1 MANSTLANLT
11 ASGALTGPELFYSDN
26 GAQDVKVT
34 ANQLKAFIVGAG
46 AVSVASGKTLTAANT
61 LTLAGTDG
69 STLNVGAG
77 GTLGTAAFVNTGA
90 SGGTVPLL
98 NAANTFGATQTLSP
112 AANTQALVASSYSL
126 TGTNAQALLDLSGT
140 WNTSGNPNA
149 IQLNITDTASGAGT
163 KLVDLQIGG
172 VSKYSFFNSARASTG
187 LQIAGANS
195 GGWAIINGAD
205 SSVVNNFEY
214 LSAFVSSNTFV
225 IDSNKAGTGTV
236 RTLSLRQAGNS
247 IIDLKTGVNGPTV
260 AATSAIPQR
269 RQRHQ
274 QPRLQQHGWRHDL
287 DGADDGGV
295 MVAPMLLFADYEPV
309 SVKDSRFGAVGDF
322 ATDDTAALQAALDF
336 CLGPSDA
343 PHGTANVR
351 QNKALYIP
359 PGHYKISAPLTV
371 KYLHGGRIIGAGRF
385 VTQIEQATPGASVFV
400 TNGCGYARFEAMR
413 LTAAAG
419 GKSFD
424 LDWDGSAGGPAL
436 QSNTFCRHALRRRLD
451 RHRDRAFR
459 LHGLGKPVSQLLL
472 ALVLDRGLADVER
485 ERTPADD
492 HRRKLPELRHRH
504 LHRHRLGATHQRCRL
519 SALNAVGR
527 LHRRIASQRHG
538 DLGLSQREPK
548 LY

>member
-90 SGGTVPLL
+90 SGSTVPLL

-149 IQLNITDTASGAGT
+149 IQLNITDTASGAST

-260 AATSAIPQR
+260 AATSAIPA
-269 RQRHQ
+269 
-274 QPRLQQHGWRHDL
+274 G
-287 DGADDGGV
+287 
-295 MVAPMLLFADYEPV
+295 
-309 SVKDSRFGAVGDF
+309 
-322 ATDDTAALQAALDF
+322 
-336 CLGPSDA
+336 
-343 PHGTANVR
+343 GTASLGLMFSNTA
-351 QNKALYIP
+351 NFGIFFGSGAPTLSAAKGSLYLR
-359 PGHYKISAPLTV
+359 S
-371 KYLHGGRIIGAGRF
+371 
-385 VTQIEQATPGASVFV
+385 
-400 TNGCGYARFEAMR
+400 
-413 LTAAAG
+413 
-419 GKSFD
+419 
-424 LDWDGSAGGPAL
+424 DGSATNNRAY
-436 QSNTFCRHALRRRLD
+436 SNTDGGTTWTALTT
-451 RHRDRAFR
+451 A
-459 LHGLGKPVSQLLL
+459 
-472 ALVLDRGLADVER
+472 A
-485 ERTPADD
+485 
-492 HRRKLPELRHRH
+492 
-504 LHRHRLGATHQRCRL
+504 
-519 SALNAVGR
+519 
-527 LHRRIASQRHG
+527 
-538 DLGLSQREPK
+538 
-548 LY
+548 